1 MSDRY
6 YITARFSIRRGSSS
20 PFYLI
25 RDNATPHYTASE
37 TLFRSALN
45 KLQRGRHLYLPSR
58 QKKLID

>member
-1 MSDRY
+1 VIDLSYESAPRAAHKG
-6 YITARFSIRRGSSS
+6 I